1 MSRPDLQEIQKRIGY
16 DFKDEDALIEALT
29 HKSFHHERPGEAV
42 AHNERLEFMGDSVL
56 GLVVTEYLHGSGTG
70 LNEAGMSRIK
80 SHIVKGR
87 VLAEVAREISLGGYL
102 RLGKG
107 EEESG
112 GRKKVSILANA
123 LEAVFGAVFAD
134 GGYER
139 AKDVVLGLLRG
150 RVDAAIASGDFAD
163 FKSDLQE
170 LCQVRFGSLPEY
182 RLVEQEGQDH
192 LKVFTF
198 EVFVEGR
205 PAGRGR
211 GASKKEAQTRAAEEA
226 LRRLDDTP

>member
-1 MSRPDLQEIQKRIGY
+1 MSRPDPPELQKRIGY
-16 DFKDEDALIEALT
+16 GFRNEDALIEALT
-29 HKSFHHERPGEAV
+29 HKSFHHEHPEEEAV
-42 AHNERLEFMGDSVL
+42 HNERLEFMGDSVL
-56 GLVVTEYLHGSGTG
+56 GLVVAEYLFGSGAE

-80 SHIVKGR
+80 AHIVKGR
-87 VLAEVAREISLGGYL
+87 VLAEVAREISLGNYL

-123 LEAVFGAVFAD
+123 LEALFGAVFAD

-139 AKDVVLGLLRG
+139 AKDVILELLRE

-205 PAGRGR
+205 PVGRGR

-226 LRRLDDTP
+226 LRRLGDET

>member
-1 MSRPDLQEIQKRIGY
+1 
-16 DFKDEDALIEALT
+16 
-29 HKSFHHERPGEAV
+29 
-42 AHNERLEFMGDSVL
+42 VL
-56 GLVVTEYLHGSGTG
+56 GLVVAEYLFGSGAE

-80 SHIVKGR
+80 AHIVKGR
-87 VLAEVAREISLGGYL
+87 VLAEVAREISLGNYL

-123 LEAVFGAVFAD
+123 LEALFGAVFAD

-139 AKDVVLGLLRG
+139 AKDVILELLRE

-205 PAGRGR
+205 PVGRGR

-226 LRRLDDTP
+226 LRRLGDET